1 MFHEEKVIKSLYTER
16 ALDAMVLKY
25 INGDSSVVIKR
36 HHVPVYKSKKS
47 LDEKKISK
55 VLKRMKDSKK
65 V

>member
-1 MFHEEKVIKSLYTER
+1 
-16 ALDAMVLKY
+16 MVLKY

-36 HHVPVYKSKKS
+36 YHVPVYKNKES
-47 LDEKKISK
+47 LDQKKISK